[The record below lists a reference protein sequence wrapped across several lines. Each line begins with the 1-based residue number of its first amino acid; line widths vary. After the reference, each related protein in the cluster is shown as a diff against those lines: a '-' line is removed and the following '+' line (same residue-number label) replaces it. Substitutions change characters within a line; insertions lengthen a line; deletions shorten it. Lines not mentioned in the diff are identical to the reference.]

1 MKREGTPIPQE
12 LSGWVVYRRFTR
24 YLLPYSASALLMI
37 TLLVGQAL
45 MDVLSPWP
53 LKFIFDNV
61 IGHHHLHGI
70 LGKVASQ
77 LAGSNRF
84 ALLNLIVVAFLVIA
98 LLDGLFSYG
107 GNFLL
112 SRIGQHFVFDVRR
125 DLFAHIQGLSLRFHA
140 SRRTGDVT
148 ARLTGDISNIQ
159 DMVVTGLSTV
169 IGNVLTIALMI
180 VIMLRL
186 DWHYTLVTLGVV
198 PFMYVAARH
207 YRQAIKAASR
217 QTRRSEGQ
225 VSSIVQEVVSAIRV
239 VKAFT
244 REEFEQRRFEEQTGV
259 SLRAGL
265 RTANLQAQFAPI
277 IDIIGALGTVLVLWL
292 GVREVLAGRLTAG
305 ELLVFSSYFRAMYSP
320 LRQLAKISTITAR
333 GTASAERVL
342 EILAEEPDLME
353 LPTARPAPRFVGRVS
368 FEHVTFGY
376 DPERPVLHD
385 ICLEAT
391 PGSVTALVGATGSGK
406 SSLVSLIPRFYDP
419 AEGHIRIDGTDIRD
433 LTLQSLRSQISLV
446 LQEAVL
452 FHGTVYDNIAY
463 GRPDASR
470 EQIVAAA
477 EAANATEFID
487 RLPSGYET
495 VVGERGATLSGGQRQ
510 RIAIARALVRD
521 APILILDE
529 PTVGLDMETEALV
542 LQALRRLME
551 GRTTFV
557 IAHHLSTVAD
567 ATEIVVLRD
576 GRIDDV
582 GRHEDLLERN
592 GWYAEMSRGQ
602 LRGAEEMV
610 LPATADP
617 APERDE
623 GNRTTIPALR
633 VPVGRLT
640 MRLRTD
646 R

>member
-1 MKREGTPIPQE
+1 MRQARLAGTQE
-12 LSGWVVYRRFTR
+12 LSGWTIYRQFAS
-24 YLLPYSASALLMI
+24 YLLPYWPGALLMI
-37 TLLVGQAL
+37 VLLVGQAL

-53 LKFIFDNV
+53 LKFVFDNV
-61 IGHHHLHGI
+61 IGHHHLSGM
-70 LGKVASQ
+70 LGTIAHQ
-77 LAGSNRF
+77 LVGTSRF
-84 ALLNLIVVAFLVIA
+84 GLLNLIVVAFLAIA
-98 LLDGLFSYG
+98 LLDGLFGYG
-107 GNFLL
+107 GNLLL
-112 SRIGQHFVFDVRR
+112 SRIGQHFVFDMRR
-125 DLFAHIQGLSLRFHA
+125 DLFAHIQRLSLRFHA
-140 SRRTGDVT
+140 TRRTGDVT

-169 IGNVLTIALMI
+169 IGNLLTIALMI
-180 VIMLRL
+180 LIMLRL
-186 DWHYTLVTLGVV
+186 DWHYTLVTLAVV

-207 YRQAIKAASR
+207 YREAIKTASR

-292 GVREVLAGRLTAG
+292 GVREVLSGRLTAG

-320 LRQLAKISTITAR
+320 LRQLAKVSTITAR

-342 EILAEEPDLME
+342 EILAEEPDLMD
-353 LPTARPAPRFVGRVS
+353 LPAARPAPRFAGPVS

-376 DPERPVLHD
+376 DPARPVLHD
-385 ICLEAT
+385 ICLEAP

-406 SSLVSLIPRFYDP
+406 TSLMSLIPRFYDP
-419 AEGHIRIDGTDIRD
+419 TGGCVRIDGTDIREV
-433 LTLQSLRSQISLV
+433 TLQSLRSQIGLV

-452 FHGTVYDNIAY
+452 FHGTIYDNVAY

-487 RLPSGYET
+487 RLPAGYDT

-529 PTVGLDMETEALV
+529 PTVGLDAEIEALV

-557 IAHHLSTVAD
+557 IAHHLATVRDAD
-567 ATEIVVLRD
+567 TIVVLSG
-576 GRIDDV
+576 GRIV
-582 GRHEDLLERN
+582 AMGRHEDLLRRN
-592 GWYAEMSRGQ
+592 DWYALVCKGQ
-602 LRGAEEMV
+602 LRGEFHAEHREAANGD
-610 LPATADP
+610 LGAQPSHW
-617 APERDE
+617 
-623 GNRTTIPALR
+623 ALR
-633 VPVGRLT
+633 AKT
-640 MRLRTD
+640 
-646 R
+646 

>member
-1 MKREGTPIPQE
+1 MKRGGAPVTQE

-24 YLLPYSASALLMI
+24 YLLPYWPSALLMVI
-37 TLLVGQAL
+37 LLMGQAL
-45 MDVLSPWP
+45 MDALSPWP
-53 LKFIFDNV
+53 LKFVFDNV
-61 IGHHHLHGI
+61 IGHHRLHGF

-77 LAGSNRF
+77 LAGTNRF
-84 ALLNLIVVAFLVIA
+84 ALLNLIVAAFLVIA

-107 GNFLL
+107 GNLLL
-112 SRIGQHFVFDVRR
+112 SRAGQHFVFDVRR
-125 DLFAHIQGLSLRFHA
+125 DLFAHIQRLSLRFHA
-140 SRRTGDVT
+140 SQRTGDVT
-148 ARLTGDISNIQ
+148 ARLTGDISSIQ
-159 DMVVTGLSTV
+159 DMVVIGLSTV

-186 DWHYTLVTLGVV
+186 DWHYTLVTLAVV
-198 PFMYVAARH
+198 PFMYLAARH

-244 REEFEQRRFEEQTGV
+244 REDFEQRRFEEQTGI

-265 RTANLQAQFAPI
+265 RTANLQAQFAPV
-277 IDIIGALGTVLVLWL
+277 IDVIGALGTVLVLWL
-292 GVREVLAGRLTAG
+292 GVREVLAGRLSAG

-342 EILAEEPDLME
+342 EILGEEPDLMD
-353 LPTARPAPRFVGRVS
+353 LPGARPARRFAGRIS

-376 DPERPVLHD
+376 DSERPVLHD

-391 PGSVTALVGATGSGK
+391 RGSATALVGATGSGK

-419 AEGHIRIDGTDIRD
+419 VHGRILIDGTNIRD
-433 LTLQSLRSQISLV
+433 LTLQSLRSQIGLV

-452 FHGTVYDNIAY
+452 FHGSIYDNIAY
-463 GRPDASR
+463 GQPGVTR
-470 EQIVAAA
+470 EQIRAAA
-477 EAANATEFID
+477 DAANATEFIE
-487 RLPSGYET
+487 RLPEEYDT
-495 VVGERGATLSGGQRQ
+495 IVGERGATLSGGQRQ

-529 PTVGLDMETEALV
+529 PTVGLDAETEGLV

-557 IAHHLSTVAD
+557 IAHHIATVRDAD
-567 ATEIVVLRD
+567 TIVVLRG
-576 GRIDDV
+576 GRIV
-582 GRHEDLLERN
+582 ASGRHEDLLERSD
-592 GWYAEMSRGQ
+592 WYAQVCRGQ
-602 LRGAEEMV
+602 LRRDFPTKDGEQV
-610 LPATADP
+610 NDGRR
-617 APERDE
+617 ERP
-623 GNRTTIPALR
+623 IPWVVSAK
-633 VPVGRLT
+633 T
-640 MRLRTD
+640 
-646 R
+646 